1 MTRKSFVFFVVIG
14 VLVVFE
20 TYPLVWMVLSS
31 LKAPH
36 EFTTRPIYTFPEG
49 IWWENYLRAWT
60 VGRVGTYLRNS
71 VIVTLPSLLA
81 TLFLGTMAA
90 FGIEVMR
97 SRWNSVVLLVFLAGI
112 MIPVQMILLPL
123 FTFYHKVQLLDTWWA
138 LIITYT
144 AYGLPLTVFFMTG
157 YFQALSREVLEAA
170 ILDGATIFQVFFRIA
185 VPMAA
190 NALFTLAMV
199 QFFFIWNDLVF
210 SLTFV
215 STIERRTV
223 QTGLLNFVG
232 RFGQIEWGPTF
243 AAIALVVLP
252 TFFLYLFLSRFIMEG
267 LTAGALKG

>member
-123 FTFYHKVQLLDTWWA
+123 FAFYHKVQLLDTWWA

-243 AAIALVVLP
+243 AAIALVVIP